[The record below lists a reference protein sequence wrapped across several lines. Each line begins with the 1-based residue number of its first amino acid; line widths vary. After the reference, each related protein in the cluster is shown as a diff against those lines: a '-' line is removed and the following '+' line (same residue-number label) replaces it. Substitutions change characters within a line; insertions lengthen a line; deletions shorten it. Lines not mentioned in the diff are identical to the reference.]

1 MYVTITDLAI
11 SLVLTTLSLIHQVY
25 GILLVGMALYTQ
37 AVEDNEATILD
48 LSLAFKE
55 RYNEQQG

>member
-1 MYVTITDLAI
+1 MQVSI
-11 SLVLTTLSLIHQVY
+11 IHQVY
-25 GILLVGMALYTQ
+25 GILLVGMALCTQ
-37 AVEDNEATILD
+37 AVEDNEATISD